1 MMDQRTTAGHF
12 PGKGMDPGMIIVVRW
27 MGDPSCYWAGLI
39 VSGNPNYIQDL
50 LFFFFLPGLHPEPCK
65 WKVFTVDC

>member
-1 MMDQRTTAGHF
+1 
-12 PGKGMDPGMIIVVRW
+12 MDPGMIIVVRW

-50 LFFFFLPGLHPEPCK
+50 LFFFFCLVCIQNLANGKYSQLIVEN
-65 WKVFTVDC
+65 VFDVRIGMC